1 MANYL
6 FVESRDP
13 YGTRDTQQFDELAKG
28 LRGRNNAV
36 TLFLVQNGV
45 LSTRPGAKF
54 SERYADLTR
63 SGITV
68 LADEFSLRER
78 AIERLADGVQKAG
91 IDQLVDLLF
100 VADTKAIWY

>member
-13 YGTRDTQQFDELAKG
+13 YGAGDTQRVEELV
-28 LRGRNNAV
+28 RGIRQRGNTV
-36 TLFLVQNGV
+36 TVFLVQNGV

-78 AIERLADGVQKAG
+78 AIERLAEGVQKADIG
-91 IDQLVDLLF
+91 QLVDLLF
-100 VADTKAIWY
+100 VAGTKAIWH

>member
-1 MANYL
+1 MANYV

-13 YGTRDTQQFDELAKG
+13 YGTGDTQQIEELVRG
-28 LRGRNNAV
+28 LRQRNNTV

-54 SERYADLTR
+54 SERYAELTR
-63 SGITV
+63 NGLTV

-78 AIERLADGVQKAG
+78 AIERLAEGVQKAD
-91 IDQLVDLLF
+91 ISQLVDLLF
-100 VADTKAIWY
+100 VTGTKAIWH

>member
-13 YGTRDTQQFDELAKG
+13 YGTGDTQQIGELVKG
-28 LRGRNNAV
+28 LRQRNNAV

-54 SERYADLTR
+54 SERYAELTR

-78 AIERLADGVQKAG
+78 AIGRLTEGVQKAD
-91 IDQLVDLLF
+91 IDQLVDVLF
-100 VADTKAIWY
+100 VAGTKAIWH

>member
-13 YGTRDTQQFDELAKG
+13 FGGGDPQRVDEL
-28 LRGRNNAV
+28 LRGVRQRGNTV

-45 LSTRPGAKF
+45 LSSRPGAKF

-78 AIERLADGVQKAG
+78 AIEGLAEGVQKAD
-91 IDQLVDLLF
+91 IDQLVDLLL
-100 VADTKAIWY
+100 VAGTKAIWH